1 MSQCTLSRI
10 LVAPDSR
17 SAERALIAEL
27 AQASTAKPLGR
38 RLVIVP
44 SLRLR
49 THLLGRLARERPA
62 WLGLEITTLR
72 GFARRILEGAGEPA
86 LSGAEMQEILVVRLA
101 AREPA
106 LARPLGALTDGFA
119 GVGAVVRDLL
129 DAGLGPDHLEPALE
143 RVAEEEVNFGRSA
156 IERAAALLRVAV
168 DAREALLGL
177 GLTPD
182 ADLFARATA
191 LVSSDPDAVL
201 PGTQLFVHA
210 IADATGVASD
220 LLAAATRA
228 FETVIVAEEPAG
240 FEGERLA
247 FGRRLSDRLAGIAAM
262 ERLAPNLA
270 APRIRLLRVP
280 DPEGEAAL
288 AIARLGERA
297 QASGRPEDLAVIA
310 RQLTPYTESLAREID
325 RRAVPASGESGPA
338 GPAARVAAT
347 WIELLTLG
355 GEADLGILLAAAGE
369 ALAAQAGARVW
380 ELRHGAAALDAHDL
394 AGFAGLSTRSA
405 RAGSSADPRLPI
417 RDRMTAQAEEGRL
430 LAIERRLP
438 GSKILAAA
446 TAGRRLLAGLQTL
459 AGRGTLAVALSTL
472 GRLLNE
478 FVADPVV
485 RRELFDALA
494 PLQGAPPPTMASE
507 FAGVE
512 VVQLLRDAWSQLATA
527 PFGAESKEAGD
538 GGLSLLS
545 VTDARGLTFD
555 SLAIVGLAHDQFPRS
570 IRSDPFLP
578 DPLRQ
583 RLRDLL
589 PDLPVKAEGHDEERF
604 LFAQLLGAADVIDL
618 YSPRRDG
625 EGKELAESS
634 FLAPLARA
642 GRIAEILDLHPG
654 RDLTPVAALEI
665 AERLALAAGSQ
676 TLEASLCAAIVEAR
690 ERFGGDT
697 GGAPAV
703 ANARLAALREFDV
716 APGSDAGGRLGPFFG
731 FIGTRLAPPVAPR
744 VDRDGGS
751 AGELRDPRSP
761 TPAVTTLQ
769 ALGTCGWQTFLER
782 LLRLAPTPA
791 TGIELPAIPPTLF
804 GLATHSAL
812 QWLAPPELASRT
824 TLAEALA
831 GGEIPVAWPPDPV
844 LDEIVARAARQA
856 LADAGLE
863 PELFAVAVELAVRER
878 LKIARA
884 QDWHGGVRPLIGIE
898 INAEAE
904 VATPAGMRRVRF
916 RADRVEREGERI
928 VFTDYKTGAALS
940 TAKRP
945 ETRARHLVRALE
957 AGDQLQLAAYA
968 LARAAAG
975 GSVGRLLYLR
985 PDLAHDRRELRLEE
999 PQPGT
1004 PWSTLLA
1011 AWDAGAFLPR
1021 LLQDDLRTTGKACK
1035 YCVVR
1040 VACLQGDS
1048 GARQRLA
1055 RWVELRRE
1063 GASAQGD
1070 VAAAELFDL
1079 HHGSEREDGEETP
1092 E

>member
-1 MSQCTLSRI
+1 M
-10 LVAPDSR
+10 
-17 SAERALIAEL
+17 
-27 AQASTAKPLGR
+27 
-38 RLVIVP
+38 
-44 SLRLR
+44 
-49 THLLGRLARERPA
+49 
-62 WLGLEITTLR
+62 
-72 GFARRILEGAGEPA
+72 
-86 LSGAEMQEILVVRLA
+86 VRLA

-106 LARPLGALTDGFA
+106 LARPLGQLTDGFA

-191 LVSSDPDAVL
+191 LVSSDPDVVL

-262 ERLAPNLA
+262 ERLAPNPA

-369 ALAAQAGARVW
+369 ALAAQSGARVW

-417 RDRMTAQAEEGRL
+417 RDRMTALAEEGRL

-604 LFAQLLGAADVIDL
+604 LFAQLLGAADEIDL
-618 YSPRRDG
+618 YSPRRDS

-642 GRIAEILDLHPG
+642 GRIAEILDLHPS

-676 TLEASLCAAIVEAR
+676 TLEASVCAAIVEAR

-697 GGAPAV
+697 GDAPAV

-716 APGSDAGGRLGPFFG
+716 APG
-731 FIGTRLAPPVAPR
+731 
-744 VDRDGGS
+744 
-751 AGELRDPRSP
+751 P
-761 TPAVTTLQ
+761 TPA
-769 ALGTCGWQTFLER
+769 AGSDRSSDSSER
-782 LLRLAPTPA
+782 ASLRLSRRGWTA
-791 TGIELPAIPPTLF
+791 TAGARANCAIR
-804 GLATHSAL
+804 
-812 QWLAPPELASRT
+812 APPLRRSRRSRRS
-824 TLAEALA
+824 A
-831 GGEIPVAWPPDPV
+831 PVAGRLSSSACCAWLRHLQPASSCRPFHRLSSGSRRIRRCNGWRRPSSP
-844 LDEIVARAARQA
+844 RALRS
-856 LADAGLE
+856 
-863 PELFAVAVELAVRER
+863 RR
-878 LKIARA
+878 R
-884 QDWHGGVRPLIGIE
+884 W
-898 INAEAE
+898 
-904 VATPAGMRRVRF
+904 PAGKSPSPGRLTRS
-916 RADRVEREGERI
+916 
-928 VFTDYKTGAALS
+928 S
-940 TAKRP
+940 TKSSHAR
-945 ETRARHLVRALE
+945 RARHLRMRVSSPSSLPWRLSSPC
-957 AGDQLQLAAYA
+957 
-968 LARAAAG
+968 ARG
-975 GSVGRLLYLR
+975 
-985 PDLAHDRRELRLEE
+985 
-999 PQPGT
+999 
-1004 PWSTLLA
+1004 
-1011 AWDAGAFLPR
+1011 
-1021 LLQDDLRTTGKACK
+1021 
-1035 YCVVR
+1035 
-1040 VACLQGDS
+1040 
-1048 GARQRLA
+1048 
-1055 RWVELRRE
+1055 
-1063 GASAQGD
+1063 
-1070 VAAAELFDL
+1070 
-1079 HHGSEREDGEETP
+1079 
-1092 E
+1092 